1 MFSLAITADIHAP
14 KHLELFE
21 KSLQSIEEPDLIVLA
36 GDVVYRNAH
45 EQIPKVLEIVRKRFQ
60 SPIVACFGNEEWEGY
75 EDVYRKYGD
84 ISWLDDEALTLTIR
98 GSRVYIVGSRGSLD
112 RPTFWQR
119 THVKGI
125 YRRYKMRVSKIDS
138 LLREARG
145 DYVVVATHY
154 APTYK
159 TLEGER
165 ERAWPEMGCMKMEEV
180 IRTRRP
186 LLWIHGHAHKS
197 VKLAVWI
204 GATYVIN
211 AALPARKSIVTID
224 LKELKSERLK
234 RVWGALS

>member
-1 MFSLAITADIHAP
+1 MVLLAVTADIHAP
-14 KHLELFE
+14 KHLELFR
-21 KSLQSIEEPDLIVLA
+21 KALLSIDEPDLIALV
-36 GDVVYRNAH
+36 GDVVYRNAYD
-45 EQIPKVLEIVRKRFQ
+45 QVPKVMEIIRERFQ

-75 EDVYRKYGD
+75 EDMYRRYED
-84 ISWLDDEALTLTIR
+84 ISWLDDEALTLTVR
-98 GSRVYIVGSRGSLD
+98 GSRVYVVGSRGSLD

-125 YRRYKMRVSKIDS
+125 YRRYRMRVSKIDR

-165 ERAWPEMGCMKMEEV
+165 ENAWPEMGCMKMEEV
-180 IRTRRP
+180 IRARRP

-204 GATYVIN
+204 GATYVVN

-234 RVWGALS
+234 RVWSALS